1 MMQVFFTLFLTFFKY
16 FFYLLYNPL
25 LFIYFEYQSTFME
38 QKDLFKELGQ
48 IRSLM
53 EKSSKF
59 VSISGLSGVLI
70 GCYALL
76 GTLFGYYI
84 LHSPKSSDLL
94 GGENL
99 TKQNILF
106 ITAILILLSSL
117 MTGWLMARK
126 KARKNKQSIW
136 NITSKSL
143 LFAVSIPLVTG
154 GILSLI
160 LIAQGYYHLIAAML
174 LIFYGL
180 ALTAG
185 SIYTFTE
192 VKWLGILE
200 ICLGIMGLC
209 FSDQGLLLWGL
220 GFGVLHIIY
229 GFIVYKKYES

>member
-1 MMQVFFTLFLTFFKY
+1 
-16 FFYLLYNPL
+16 
-25 LFIYFEYQSTFME
+25 ME
-38 QKDLFKELGQ
+38 QKDLFKELGE
-48 IRSLM
+48 IRLLM

-76 GTLFGYYI
+76 GTLLGYYAI
-84 LHSPKSSDLL
+84 TSPEAVINRFAS
-94 GGENL
+94 GL
-99 TKQNILF
+99 TIPTLF
-106 ITAILILLSSL
+106 LIVALLILTLSL
-117 MTGWLMARK
+117 LTGWLMARK
-126 KARKNKQSIW
+126 KAKKNKQSIW

-154 GILSLI
+154 GVLALVLLS
-160 LIAQGYYHLIAAML
+160 QGYYHLIAGIL

-180 ALTAG
+180 ALAAG
-185 SIYTFTE
+185 SIYTFIE

-200 ICLGIMGLC
+200 ICLGLMAVCLP
-209 FSDQGLLLWGL
+209 DQGLMLWAL

>member
-1 MMQVFFTLFLTFFKY
+1 
-16 FFYLLYNPL
+16 
-25 LFIYFEYQSTFME
+25 ME
-38 QKDLFKELGQ
+38 QKDLFKELGE
-48 IRSLM
+48 IRLLM

-76 GTLFGYYI
+76 GTLLGYYAI
-84 LHSPKSSDLL
+84 ASPETVINRFTS
-94 GGENL
+94 GL
-99 TKQNILF
+99 TIPTFFL
-106 ITAILILLSSL
+106 IVALLILTLSL
-117 MTGWLMARK
+117 LTGWLMARK
-126 KARKNKQSIW
+126 KAKKNRQSIW

-143 LFAVSIPLVTG
+143 LFAVSIPLITG
-154 GILSLI
+154 GVLALLLLS
-160 LIAQGYYHLIAAML
+160 QGYYHLIAGIL

-180 ALTAG
+180 ALAAG

-200 ICLGIMGLC
+200 ICLGLMAVCLPNHGLM
-209 FSDQGLLLWGL
+209 LWGL

>member
-1 MMQVFFTLFLTFFKY
+1 
-16 FFYLLYNPL
+16 
-25 LFIYFEYQSTFME
+25 ME
-38 QKDLFKELGQ
+38 QKDLFKELGE
-48 IRSLM
+48 IRLLM

-76 GTLFGYYI
+76 GTLLGYYAI
-84 LHSPKSSDLL
+84 ASPETVINRFTS
-94 GGENL
+94 GL
-99 TKQNILF
+99 TIPTFFL
-106 ITAILILLSSL
+106 IVALLILTLSL
-117 MTGWLMARK
+117 LTGWLMARK
-126 KARKNKQSIW
+126 KAKKNRQSIW

-143 LFAVSIPLVTG
+143 LFAVSIPLTTG
-154 GILSLI
+154 GVLALLLLS
-160 LIAQGYYHLIAAML
+160 QGYYHLIAGIL

-180 ALTAG
+180 ALAAG

-200 ICLGIMGLC
+200 ICLGLMAVCLPDHGLM
-209 FSDQGLLLWGL
+209 LWGL

>member
-1 MMQVFFTLFLTFFKY
+1 MQVFFPLFFIFFQY
-16 FFYLLYNPL
+16 SFQPLHNSL

-76 GTLFGYYI
+76 GTLLGY
-84 LHSPKSSDLL
+84 
-94 GGENL
+94 
-99 TKQNILF
+99 F
-106 ITAILILLSSL
+106 ITTSPADSIKKLPGDLTTVSFFLLLAILILVLSL
-117 MTGWLMARK
+117 LTGWLMARK

-154 GILSLI
+154 GILALVLLS
-160 LIAQGYYHLIAAML
+160 QGYYNLIAGML

-200 ICLGIMGLC
+200 VSLGLIAVCLPDHGLIV
-209 FSDQGLLLWGL
+209 WGL

>member
-1 MMQVFFTLFLTFFKY
+1 
-16 FFYLLYNPL
+16 
-25 LFIYFEYQSTFME
+25 ME
-38 QKDLFKELGQ
+38 QKDLFKELGE
-48 IRSLM
+48 IRLLM

-76 GTLFGYYI
+76 GTLLGYYAI
-84 LHSPKSSDLL
+84 ASPEAVINRFAS
-94 GGENL
+94 GL
-99 TKQNILF
+99 TIPTLF
-106 ITAILILLSSL
+106 LIVALLILTLSL
-117 MTGWLMARK
+117 LTGWLMARK
-126 KARKNKQSIW
+126 KAKKNKQSIW

-143 LFAVSIPLVTG
+143 LFAVSIPLITG
-154 GILSLI
+154 GVLALVLLS
-160 LIAQGYYHLIAAML
+160 QGYYHLIAGIL

-180 ALTAG
+180 ALAAG

-200 ICLGIMGLC
+200 ICLGLMAVCLP
-209 FSDQGLLLWGL
+209 DQGLMLWGL

>member
-1 MMQVFFTLFLTFFKY
+1 
-16 FFYLLYNPL
+16 
-25 LFIYFEYQSTFME
+25 ME

-70 GCYALL
+70 GFYAILA
-76 GTLFGYYI
+76 TLFGYY
-84 LHSPKSSDLL
+84 LLLKSE
-94 GGENL
+94 GPATQL
-99 TKQNILF
+99 TSYLT
-106 ITAILILLSSL
+106 ITNSFLALAILILVLSL
-117 MTGWLMARK
+117 LTGCLMARK
-126 KARKNKQSIW
+126 KAKKYKQSIW

-143 LFAVSIPLVTG
+143 LFAVSIPLLTG
-154 GILSLI
+154 GILAFI
-160 LIAQGYYHLIAAML
+160 LFSQGYYQWIAGML

-180 ALTAG
+180 ALAAG
-185 SIYTFTE
+185 SIYTFKE

-200 ICLGIMGLC
+200 ICLGLIALWLPDHGLM
-209 FSDQGLLLWGL
+209 LWGL

>member
-1 MMQVFFTLFLTFFKY
+1 
-16 FFYLLYNPL
+16 
-25 LFIYFEYQSTFME
+25 ME

-76 GTLFGYYI
+76 GTLLGYYI
-84 LHSPKSSDLL
+84 TTNTEALNNQFTGDLTL
-94 GGENL
+94 L
-99 TKQNILF
+99 NIF
-106 ITAILILLSSL
+106 LILAIFILVLSL
-117 MTGWLMARK
+117 LTGWLMARK
-126 KARKNKQSIW
+126 KAKKSRQSIW

-154 GILSLI
+154 GLLVLI
-160 LIAQGYYHLIAAML
+160 LLAQGYYHLIAGML
-174 LIFYGL
+174 LIFYGVAL
-180 ALTAG
+180 AAG

-192 VKWLGILE
+192 VRWLGILE
-200 ICLGIMGLC
+200 ISLGLLALCLP
-209 FSDQGLLLWGL
+209 DHGLLLWGL

>member
-1 MMQVFFTLFLTFFKY
+1 
-16 FFYLLYNPL
+16 
-25 LFIYFEYQSTFME
+25 ME

-76 GTLFGYYI
+76 GTLLGYYI
-84 LHSPKSSDLL
+84 TTNTEVLNNQFSGDLTL
-94 GGENL
+94 L
-99 TKQNILF
+99 NIFL
-106 ITAILILLSSL
+106 ILAILILVLSL
-117 MTGWLMARK
+117 LTGWLMARK
-126 KARKNKQSIW
+126 KAKKSRQSIW

-154 GILSLI
+154 GLLALI
-160 LIAQGYYHLIAAML
+160 LLAQGYYHLIAGML
-174 LIFYGL
+174 LIFYGVAL
-180 ALTAG
+180 AAG

-192 VKWLGILE
+192 VRWLGILE
-200 ICLGIMGLC
+200 ICLGLLALYLP
-209 FSDQGLLLWGL
+209 DHGLLFWGL
-220 GFGVLHIIY
+220 GFGGLHIIY

>member
-1 MMQVFFTLFLTFFKY
+1 
-16 FFYLLYNPL
+16 
-25 LFIYFEYQSTFME
+25 ME

-70 GCYALL
+70 GCYALI
-76 GTLFGYYI
+76 GTAFAGYSLYNPYHI
-84 LHSPKSSDLL
+84 MGMVPGNISMVDLL
-94 GGENL
+94 LG
-99 TKQNILF
+99 
-106 ITAILILLSSL
+106 TAILILLLSL
-117 MTGWLMARK
+117 VTGWLMARK
-126 KARKNKQSIW
+126 KARKNRQSIW

-143 LFAVSIPLVTG
+143 LFAVSIPLLTG
-154 GILSLI
+154 GIVSLV
-160 LIAQGYYHLIAAML
+160 LLAEDYYHLIAAML

-180 ALTAG
+180 ALSAG
-185 SIYTFTE
+185 SIYTFAE

-200 ICLGIMGLC
+200 ITLGLVALC
-209 FSDQGLLLWGL
+209 FPDYGLLLWGL

>member
-1 MMQVFFTLFLTFFKY
+1 
-16 FFYLLYNPL
+16 
-25 LFIYFEYQSTFME
+25 ME

-76 GTLFGYYI
+76 GTLLGYYI
-84 LHSPKSSDLL
+84 TTNTEVLNNQFSGDLTL
-94 GGENL
+94 L
-99 TKQNILF
+99 NIFL
-106 ITAILILLSSL
+106 ILAILILVLSL
-117 MTGWLMARK
+117 LTGWLMARK
-126 KARKNKQSIW
+126 KAKKSRQSIW

-154 GILSLI
+154 GLLALI
-160 LIAQGYYHLIAAML
+160 LLAQGYYHLIAGML
-174 LIFYGL
+174 LIFYGVAL
-180 ALTAG
+180 AAG

-192 VKWLGILE
+192 VRWLGILE
-200 ICLGIMGLC
+200 ICLGLLALYLP
-209 FSDQGLLLWGL
+209 DHGLLLWGL

>member
-1 MMQVFFTLFLTFFKY
+1 
-16 FFYLLYNPL
+16 
-25 LFIYFEYQSTFME
+25 ME
-38 QKDLFKELGQ
+38 QKDLFRELGQ

-59 VSISGLSGVLI
+59 VSISGLSGVLM
-70 GCYALL
+70 GCYALI
-76 GTLFGYYI
+76 GTLLGYYI
-84 LHSPKSSDLL
+84 IHRPESTNLLL
-94 GGENL
+94 GKNL
-99 TKQNILF
+99 NRPLLF
-106 ITAILILLSSL
+106 LMIALIVLLSSL
-117 MTGWLMARK
+117 VTGWLMARK

-154 GILSLI
+154 GIVALLLLS
-160 LIAQGYYHLIAAML
+160 QGYYNLIAGML

-180 ALTAG
+180 ALAAG

-200 ICLGIMGLC
+200 ISLGLMAVSLPDHGLI
-209 FSDQGLLLWGL
+209 LWGL

>member
-1 MMQVFFTLFLTFFKY
+1 
-16 FFYLLYNPL
+16 
-25 LFIYFEYQSTFME
+25 ME
-38 QKDLFKELGQ
+38 QKDLFRELGQ

-70 GCYALL
+70 GCYALI
-76 GTLFGYYI
+76 GTLFGCYI
-84 LHSPKSSDLL
+84 VHQPESTNLLL
-94 GGENL
+94 GKNL
-99 TKQNILF
+99 NRSLLF
-106 ITAILILLSSL
+106 LMIALIVLLSSL
-117 MTGWLMARK
+117 VTGWLMARK

-143 LFAVSIPLVTG
+143 LFAVSIPLLTG
-154 GILSLI
+154 GIISL
-160 LIAQGYYHLIAAML
+160 LFFVQGYYQLIAAML

-185 SIYTFTE
+185 SIYTFAE
-192 VKWLGILE
+192 VKGLGILE
-200 ICLGIMGLC
+200 ICLGLIALC
-209 FSDQGLLLWGL
+209 FPDKGLLLWGS

>member
-1 MMQVFFTLFLTFFKY
+1 
-16 FFYLLYNPL
+16 
-25 LFIYFEYQSTFME
+25 ME

-70 GCYALL
+70 GCYALI
-76 GTLFGYYI
+76 GTAFASYSLYNPYHIMGMVPGNI
-84 LHSPKSSDLL
+84 SMVDLL
-94 GGENL
+94 LG
-99 TKQNILF
+99 
-106 ITAILILLSSL
+106 TAILILLLSL
-117 MTGWLMARK
+117 VTGWLMARK
-126 KARKNKQSIW
+126 KARKNRQSIW

-143 LFAVSIPLVTG
+143 LFAVSIPLLTG
-154 GILSLI
+154 GIVSLV
-160 LIAQGYYHLIAAML
+160 LLAEDYYHLIAAML

-180 ALTAG
+180 ALSAG
-185 SIYTFTE
+185 SIYTFAE

-200 ICLGIMGLC
+200 ITLGLVALC
-209 FSDQGLLLWGL
+209 FPDYGLLLWGL

>member
-1 MMQVFFTLFLTFFKY
+1 
-16 FFYLLYNPL
+16 
-25 LFIYFEYQSTFME
+25 ME
-38 QKDLFKELGQ
+38 QKDLFRELGQ

-59 VSISGLSGVLI
+59 VSISGLSGVLM

-76 GTLFGYYI
+76 GTLVGYYI
-84 LHSPKSSDLL
+84 IQQPESTALLL
-94 GGENL
+94 GQNL
-99 TKQNILF
+99 NRPLLF
-106 ITAILILLSSL
+106 LMIALIVLLSSL
-117 MTGWLMARK
+117 VTGWLMARK

-143 LFAVSIPLVTG
+143 LFAVSIPLLTG
-154 GILSLI
+154 GIISL
-160 LIAQGYYHLIAAML
+160 LFFVQGYYQLIAAML

-185 SIYTFTE
+185 SIYTFAE
-192 VKWLGILE
+192 VKGLGILE
-200 ICLGIMGLC
+200 ICLGLIALC
-209 FSDQGLLLWGL
+209 FPDKGLLLWGL

>member
-1 MMQVFFTLFLTFFKY
+1 
-16 FFYLLYNPL
+16 
-25 LFIYFEYQSTFME
+25 ME
-38 QKDLFKELGQ
+38 QKDLFKELGE
-48 IRSLM
+48 IRLLM

-76 GTLFGYYI
+76 GTLFGYYTI
-84 LHSPKSSDLL
+84 AIPDTAINRFASGLAIP
-94 GGENL
+94 
-99 TKQNILF
+99 TLF
-106 ITAILILLSSL
+106 LIVSILILTLSL
-117 MTGWLMARK
+117 LTGWLMARK
-126 KARKNKQSIW
+126 KAKKNKQSIW

-143 LFAVSIPLVTG
+143 LFAVSIPLITG
-154 GILSLI
+154 GVLALVLLS
-160 LIAQGYYHLIAAML
+160 QGYYHLIAGIL

-180 ALTAG
+180 ALAAG

-200 ICLGIMGLC
+200 ICLGLMAVCLPDHGLM
-209 FSDQGLLLWGL
+209 LWGL

>member
-1 MMQVFFTLFLTFFKY
+1 
-16 FFYLLYNPL
+16 
-25 LFIYFEYQSTFME
+25 ME
-38 QKDLFKELGQ
+38 QKDLFRELGQ

-59 VSISGLSGVLI
+59 VSISGLSGVLM
-70 GCYALL
+70 GCYALV
-76 GTLFGYYI
+76 GTLLGYYMMYQPESVTA
-84 LHSPKSSDLL
+84 LV
-94 GGENL
+94 GENSNKPL
-99 TKQNILF
+99 LF
-106 ITAILILLSSL
+106 LAIALVILLSSL
-117 MTGWLMARK
+117 ITGWLMARK

-154 GILSLI
+154 GILSL
-160 LIAQGYYHLIAAML
+160 LFFVQGYYHLIAAML

-185 SIYTFTE
+185 SIYTFAE
-192 VKWLGILE
+192 AKGLGILE
-200 ICLGIMGLC
+200 ICLGLIGLC
-209 FSDQGLLLWGL
+209 FPDKGLLLWGL